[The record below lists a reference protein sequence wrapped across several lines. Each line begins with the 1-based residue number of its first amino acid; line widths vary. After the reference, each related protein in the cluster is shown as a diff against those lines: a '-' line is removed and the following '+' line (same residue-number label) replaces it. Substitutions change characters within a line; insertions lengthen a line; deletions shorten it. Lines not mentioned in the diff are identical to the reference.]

1 MHSYYTRNNNPY
13 QYGHYSIFVAEV
25 ASTVNE
31 VLLSKHLLK
40 TSKDKEAV
48 FYGYERLCD
57 KTLYIIDDKAV
68 SDLFDY
74 RGKHE
79 R

>member
-1 MHSYYTRNNNPY
+1 MSSERISGSALKEFVTTNTIVLPDEIKNNPKFK
-13 QYGHYSIFVAEV
+13 QLTIA
-25 ASTVNE
+25 
-31 VLLSKHLLK
+31 K
-40 TSKDKEAV
+40 V
-48 FYGYERLCD
+48 FGQGILN
-57 KTLYIIDDKAV
+57 IIDDKAV